1 MAATPIGDHISGAR
15 RRTRPLVLLIEDNL
29 THLDLYSLIL
39 QDEVDVVPASRGETG
54 LAVAITERPD
64 AIIVDV
70 LLPDADGLALC
81 QRLREHPETAAIPLI
96 VLTGDDVAY
105 DRAAELRFLGA
116 RKRRSRLRG
125 HRYTQNA
132 RHGPAS
138 TASCEPSENRPC
150 GR

>member
-1 MAATPIGDHISGAR
+1 MAATPIGDYTSGAR

-39 QDEVDVVPASRGETG
+39 QDEVDVVTASRGETG

-105 DRAAELRFLGA
+105 DRAAELRFVLDA
-116 RKRRSRLRG
+116 ILKKPCPADRLITTVQRAIAVRSVR
-125 HRYTQNA
+125 
-132 RHGPAS
+132 
-138 TASCEPSENRPC
+138 
-150 GR
+150 